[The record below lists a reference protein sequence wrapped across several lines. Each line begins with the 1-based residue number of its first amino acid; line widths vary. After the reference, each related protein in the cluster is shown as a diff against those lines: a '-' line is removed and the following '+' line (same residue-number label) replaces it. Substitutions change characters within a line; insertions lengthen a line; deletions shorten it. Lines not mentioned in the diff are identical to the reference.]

1 MHGMPET
8 VAFIDVGTNSVHML
22 VVRFYDGSTGTAIY
36 QDKEAVRMGRS
47 LYETGQIDRQTLDK
61 VKLVL
66 SKFMSVAKAHGA
78 ERTIAM
84 ATCAAREAPNRSEL
98 VAAAK
103 GCGLSLHII
112 PGLEEARLVRLG
124 VLGPDCP
131 RRTLCIDIGGGSTEL
146 ALAQGKEDLY
156 LDSLA
161 LGAVR
166 MAFGT
171 GVDQSSKVSQKQ
183 YESLKRHVAEQ
194 SYRSVAS
201 IRELGFEVAVGSSG
215 TVEALAEAC
224 ASRRGDGDGSY
235 LLLSELK
242 PLMKTLCGMTSEERC
257 KLPKVSQSRADI
269 VIGGGAVVET
279 LMESLRIE
287 RLEISHNGLRE
298 GMKTDYLLKKGHSD
312 FGVRPSSVRTLAA
325 RCGCDTPH
333 EAAVVRYSEMLYDEL
348 VNAGLMEKSGHMREL
363 LLYAARLHDV
373 GAFISYEKHNIFSYT
388 IIRNSYLAGFDSEE
402 REIMALLAR
411 FHHGSFPTPTN
422 KCFAG
427 WERRDVCEFLKY
439 ALILK
444 FANILDRGR
453 DNAVED
459 IRVEC
464 LNGTVN
470 MTITSDS
477 DLSLVEWKLTS
488 LCPDFCAVFGSR
500 INIEYLVL

>member
-1 MHGMPET
+1 MPET
-8 VAFIDVGTNSVHML
+8 VAFIDVGTNSIHML
-22 VVRFYDGSTGTAIY
+22 IVRFYDGSTGTAVY
-36 QDKEAVRMGRS
+36 QDKESVRMGKS
-47 LYETGQIDRQTLDK
+47 LYASGKIDQPTLEK
-61 VKLVL
+61 AKLVL
-66 SKFMSVAKAHGA
+66 SKFVSVAKAHGA
-78 ERTIAM
+78 ENIIAM
-84 ATCAAREAPNRSEL
+84 ATCAAREAPNRNDL
-98 VAAAK
+98 VVAAK
-103 GCGLSLHII
+103 ECGITLHVI

-124 VLGPDCP
+124 VLGPDSP

-156 LDSLA
+156 LDSLS

-166 MAFGT
+166 LAFGT
-171 GVDQSSKVSQKQ
+171 KVDQTQKVSPRD
-183 YESLKRHVAEQ
+183 YESLKIYVAEQ
-194 SYRSVAS
+194 CYRSVAS
-201 IRELGFEVAVGSSG
+201 IKELGFETAVGSSG

-224 ASRRGDGDGSY
+224 ASRRGDGDSSY

-242 PLMKTLCGMTSEERC
+242 PLMKMLCGMTSEERC
-257 KLPKVSQSRADI
+257 RLPKVSQNRADI

-279 LMESLRIE
+279 LMELLRIE
-287 RLEISHNGLRE
+287 RLEISHDGLRE

-312 FGVRPSSVRTLAA
+312 FGVRPSSVRNLAA

-333 EAAVVRYSEMLYDEL
+333 EEAVVRYSEKLYTEL
-348 VNAGLMEKSGHMREL
+348 VNADLIEESQHMKEL

-373 GAFISYEKHNIFSYT
+373 GAFISYEKHHVFSYT
-388 IIRNSYLAGFDSEE
+388 IIENTYLAGFDSQE
-402 REIMALLAR
+402 RDIMALMTR
-411 FHHGSFPTPTN
+411 FHHGSFPTPNN

-427 WERRDVCEFLKY
+427 WERKDVTEFLKY
-439 ALILK
+439 AMILK

-459 IRVEC
+459 IRAER

-477 DLSLVEWKLTS
+477 DLSLVEWKLETLRS
-488 LCPDFCAVFGSR
+488 DFCTVFGVR